1 MFNKYSGKAG
11 NIVIALDNKGSS
23 TSPFISVMH
32 IASAMGPRGYGIVV
46 RTDRH
51 ARKDVDLG
59 EVGRGQA
66 GCVEGVNLLSLRSP
80 SSRGQSEQRAGY
92 NQFFYGPFN
101 MSH

>member
-1 MFNKYSGKAG
+1 MCSGRAG
-11 NIVIALDNKGSS
+11 NIVITLNNKGSS
-23 TSPFISVMH
+23 TSLFTSVMH
-32 IASAMGPRGYGIVV
+32 IALAMDSKGYGIVV